1 MRKKTLAAVLAIF
14 VVVASFGAYAG
25 KIYWERQIQ
34 HNFKVVGI
42 DAELLQPSLDGLK
55 NKVVAT
61 SLDGNNKVALSIYA
75 ENFYDIALNVTWT
88 SNAEGLNV
96 SATGQYFR
104 WYIPQSSWTLE
115 PQGSAFQIPLNTQ
128 YVVDK
133 AKMMWSSAG
142 YAMILTFTFDTEG
155 VTVPGDYTV
164 GLLFQ
169 MGFVE

>member
-1 MRKKTLAAVLAIF
+1 MRKKTLAAVLTIIVAL
-14 VVVASFGAYAG
+14 ASFAAYGAHV
-25 KIYWERQIQ
+25 YWQRQIQ
-34 HNFKVVGI
+34 HSFKVVGI
-42 DAELLQPSLDGLK
+42 DAELLIPSLDGLK

-104 WYIPQSSWTLE
+104 WYIPQSTWTLE

-133 AKMMWSSAG
+133 AKMMWSATG
-142 YAMILTFTFDTEG
+142 YAMIITFNFNTEG
-155 VTVPGDYTV
+155 VLTPGDYTV
-164 GLLFQ
+164 DLAFQ
-169 MGFVE
+169 MGFVT